1 MNVTSRLTSLLLRRV
16 AGRELMHPWIP
27 KWMGV
32 LRLSTMWDMERLR
45 ELAIRK
51 LTPLLLDKPQHA
63 FEQLIAART
72 MDMPRWEVSAIAG
85 LIMRREPLS
94 DREADMLDSLT
105 VAHIFREREAKCM
118 WAMQHMWDTSRSPT
132 VRMFSAHCQTDD
144 YSTLVWSFGTR
155 H

>member
-1 MNVTSRLTSLLLRRV
+1 
-16 AGRELMHPWIP
+16 
-27 KWMGV
+27 MGV

-51 LTPLLLDKPQHA
+51 LMPLLLNKPCHA

-72 MDMPRWEVSAIAG
+72 MDMPAWEASAIAG
-85 LIMRREPLS
+85 LIRRPEPLT
-94 DREADMLDSLT
+94 DRETDMLDSRT

-118 WAMQHMWDTSRSPT
+118 WAMQHMWDTSLTPT
-132 VRMFSAHCQTDD
+132 ARMFSAHCQTDD
-144 YSTLVWSFGTR
+144 YSMLVWSFKTR